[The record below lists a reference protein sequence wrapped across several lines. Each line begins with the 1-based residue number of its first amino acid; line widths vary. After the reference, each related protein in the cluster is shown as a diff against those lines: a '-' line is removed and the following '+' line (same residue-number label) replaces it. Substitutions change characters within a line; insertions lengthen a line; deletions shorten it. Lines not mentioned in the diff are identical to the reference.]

1 MGRVWVQFFY
11 PFDIWKNIGVCNQTT
26 DSYLDE
32 LSPDDATLPPVS
44 CRAPRYQPA
53 VRKLIVTRYV
63 QSRIETVVPFSGNCR
78 PGDQLA
84 GEHPRHHGPLLP
96 QDRRVA
102 VVAAGV
108 DAVGGRDSGGGQV

>member
-1 MGRVWVQFFY
+1 M
-11 PFDIWKNIGVCNQTT
+11 T
-26 DSYLDE
+26 
-32 LSPDDATLPPVS
+32 AS
-44 CRAPRYQPA
+44 CHPY
-53 VRKLIVTRYV
+53 I

-108 DAVGGRDSGGGQV
+108 NAVGGRDSGGGQVQLRQPHTQAAGEFFFSMYFCSTSLPLASFRWVRSTIKF